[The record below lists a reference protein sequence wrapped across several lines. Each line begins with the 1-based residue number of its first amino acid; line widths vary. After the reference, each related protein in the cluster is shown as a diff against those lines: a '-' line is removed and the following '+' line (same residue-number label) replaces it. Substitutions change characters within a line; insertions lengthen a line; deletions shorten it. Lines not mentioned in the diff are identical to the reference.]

1 MGLEAVK
8 SLNRFILARES
19 GIGRNN
25 EYFNLICGFIH
36 SIFFRVFYITSY

>member
-1 MGLEAVK
+1 MELEALK
-8 SLNRFILARES
+8 SLNRFILAGKS
-19 GIGRNN
+19 GLGRNI